1 MWMLLVLLY
10 GVLKGA
16 REIVKKKALTKSS
29 VIEVLFFY
37 TLLGFLFVTP
47 QAPSAMGLEPKYY
60 FWIALKS
67 FVIFLAWICSF
78 KAIKKM
84 PISLYGVLDLSRV
97 LFATLLGVVVLQE
110 TLNTHQMIGLV
121 FVSAGLLLLKFK
133 PSVLLK
139 KLRANLQRKRTK
151 GCKDQTVP
159 GQSDQV
165 MDITDAVTGGS
176 AAVRQSGNEVSVILV
191 LFAFA
196 SCMLNAVSGLMDK
209 LLMKNISSSQLQ
221 FWYMLFLVLYYLI
234 YIIIAKEKIHV
245 KESLKNPWIWLLAI
259 LFVIAD
265 KALFVANG
273 IPDSRITIMTLLKQS
288 GCVVTILAG
297 KFIFREKNV
306 GYKLFCAAVIVIGI
320 VIGVS

>member
-1 MWMLLVLLY
+1 M
-10 GVLKGA
+10 
-16 REIVKKKALTKSS
+16 
-29 VIEVLFFY
+29 
-37 TLLGFLFVTP
+37 
-47 QAPSAMGLEPKYY
+47 
-60 FWIALKS
+60 
-67 FVIFLAWICSF
+67 
-78 KAIKKM
+78 
-84 PISLYGVLDLSRV
+84 
-97 LFATLLGVVVLQE
+97 LQE

-234 YIIIAKEKIHV
+234 YILCSHTRIRKEV
-245 KESLKNPWIWLLAI
+245 WKNGWIWLLAI